1 MGDYLFRK
9 TLQKL
14 NHHLLSL
21 EWILNAIFIDEQSWL
36 NRPRAQRSQSVG
48 GGSKADINHVSSML
62 LTFGAI
68 GRLGVRLRHP
78 LQRPLVD
85 GGLYTQVNNSP
96 CPEGSTTNIP
106 SITRVEKEKGWETR
120 KGKKQQTFIY
130 CHCRHFCSHF
140 FHDLRLTQRKAW
152 GELIGSGELVKVW
165 KLLRSCFWK

>member
-9 TLQKL
+9 TLKKL

-21 EWILNAIFIDEQSWL
+21 EWILNVIFIDEQSWL

-106 SITRVEKEKGWETR
+106 SITKSRERKRVGNKEGKETTNIYLLSLSSFLQPFFSWFTTDSEKG
-120 KGKKQQTFIY
+120 
-130 CHCRHFCSHF
+130 
-140 FHDLRLTQRKAW
+140 LRWIDWVRW
-152 GELIGSGELVKVW
+152 IG
-165 KLLRSCFWK
+165 